1 MCVYRKTVRL
11 QIFLAKRMEIL
22 NITEAYQ
29 RNCSGF
35 QAADCFPPWCNI
47 NGSMNKGATNQHST
61 DNIKT

>member
-1 MCVYRKTVRL
+1 MCVYGKHTL
-11 QIFLAKRMEIL
+11 IENCAFIAKCAFI
-22 NITEAYQ
+22 IQAYH

-47 NGSMNKGATNQHST
+47 NGSMNKGATNQHNT